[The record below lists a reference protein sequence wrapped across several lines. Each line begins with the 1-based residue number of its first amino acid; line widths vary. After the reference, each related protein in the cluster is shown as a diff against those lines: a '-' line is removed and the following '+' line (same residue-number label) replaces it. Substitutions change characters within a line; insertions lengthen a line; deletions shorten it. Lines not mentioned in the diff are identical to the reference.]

1 MEDFIFR
8 KRQRSI
14 STETLFESLEDSD
27 DDISY
32 NLCNKINELNIDNK
46 NIELFNII
54 NEKINRIDNKIK
66 NAIKDQIDENIKLK
80 NKIDKLE
87 YILNKFIKDKDI
99 IIDNINYDMEK
110 IKDDIEKI
118 KDNILI

>member
-54 NEKINRIDNKIK
+54 NEKINRIDHKIK

-87 YILNKFIKDKDI
+87 YILNKFMKDKDI

-110 IKDDIEKI
+110 IKDDI
-118 KDNILI
+118 LIWKP